1 MGAADHLGTYAEGW
15 TKGDAGTILKAVS
28 DDYTFDDP
36 NAGKIAKS
44 EFAGY
49 LSGLKE
55 TVRSLRGG
63 NLPDPFMT
71 LTEVVTHEEKGVL
84 TAWCWWAIP
93 GTSIKGS
100 GLIKI
105 GAQGVR
111 SEVITYY
118 SKLPG

>member
-1 MGAADHLGTYAEGW
+1 MGAAEYLGTYAQGW
-15 TKGDAGTILKAVS
+15 IDGDSETILKAVS

-36 NAGKIAKS
+36 SSGVISKK
-44 EFAGY
+44 EFARY
-49 LSGLKE
+49 LTHLRE
-55 TVRSLRGG
+55 TVKTARGG
-63 NLPDPFMT
+63 SLPTPFME
-71 LTEVVTHEEKGVL
+71 LSEVVTQDNHGVM